1 MTTKN
6 IYRDVTLQQISEQD
20 IGKELRVA
28 GWIENIRDHGGV
40 SFVDLRDMYGVLQ
53 VVMRDTSLLDGLTRE
68 MSVSIEGVIDKRDE
82 ETYNPRIPTGTIE
95 LEAHKVDVLG
105 KVYKQLPFEIMTS
118 KETREDVRLKY
129 RYLDLRNQKVKDNI
143 IFRSRVISFLREKM
157 TEMGFLEIQTPI
169 LCASSPEGARDY
181 IVPSRKFK
189 GKFYALPQ
197 APQQYKQ
204 LLMVSG
210 FDKYFQIAPCFR
222 DEDAR
227 ADRSPGEFYQL
238 DFEMSF
244 ATQEDVFRVG
254 EEVLSATFEKFAPEG
269 YEVTK
274 APYPI
279 ISYKQA
285 MLEFGTDKPDLR
297 NPLRIIDLTDFFQKC
312 SFKPFHG
319 RTVRAI
325 KVHADMSKGFHEKLL
340 KFATDMGMGGLGYL
354 EVEEDLSYKG
364 PIDKFIPE
372 ELKKELLTLAS
383 LVAGDTIFF
392 IADKEER
399 AAYYAGEIRKELG
412 EKLDL
417 IEKNAYRFCYVNDF
431 PMFELD
437 PETKQI
443 GFTHNPF
450 SMPQGGLE
458 ALQTKDPLEVLA
470 YQYDI
475 VCNGVE
481 LSSGAVRNHDMEI
494 MEKAFEIAG
503 YDKET
508 LKNKF
513 GALYNAFQFGA
524 PPHAGM
530 APGVDRMIMLL
541 RNEDNIREVI
551 AFPMNGNAQDLMC
564 GAPNDV
570 TEQQL
575 REVHIKVRQ

>member
-1 MTTKN
+1 MGN
-6 IYRDVTLQQISEQD
+6 IYRDTTLNNVSEQD
-20 IGKELRVA
+20 IGKELKVA
-28 GWIENIRDHGGV
+28 GWVENIRDHGGV
-40 SFVDLRDMYGVLQ
+40 SFIDLRDMYAVLQ
-53 VVMRDTSLLDGLTRE
+53 VVIRDPELLKGIKKE
-68 MSVSIEGVIDKRDE
+68 ECISIEGVVEKRDE
-82 ETYNPRIPTGTIE
+82 ETYNPKIPSGTIE
-95 LEAHKVDVLG
+95 LEAKKITMLG
-105 KVYKQLPFEIMTS
+105 QVYSTIPFEVMTS
-118 KETREDVRLKY
+118 KEVREDIRLKY
-129 RYLDLRNQKVKDNI
+129 RYLDLRNEKVKNNM
-143 IFRSRVISFLREKM
+143 IFRSQVIAFLRQKM

-181 IVPSRKFK
+181 IVPSRKYK

-210 FDKYFQIAPCFR
+210 FDKYFQVAPCFR

-254 EEVLSATFEKFAPEG
+254 EEVLTAAFEKFAPEG
-269 YEVTK
+269 CEVTK

-297 NPLRIIDLTDFFQKC
+297 NPLRIIDVTDFFQRC
-312 SFKPFHG
+312 TFKPFIG
-319 RTVRAI
+319 KTVRAV
-325 KVHADMSKGFHEKLL
+325 KVHANMSKGFHEKLL
-340 KFATDMGMGGLGYL
+340 KFATGIGMGGLGYL
-354 EVEEDLSYKG
+354 EVLEDLSYKG
-364 PIDKFIPE
+364 PIDKFIPDDM
-372 ELKKELLTLAS
+372 KKEFLELAG
-383 LVAGDTIFF
+383 LEAGDTIFF
-392 IADKEER
+392 MADKEER
-399 AAYYAGEIRKELG
+399 AAYFAGQIRTELG
-412 EKLDL
+412 TKLDL
-417 IEKNAYRFCYVNDF
+417 LEKNAYRFCYINDF
-431 PMFELD
+431 PMFEKD
-437 PETKQI
+437 PETKKI

-458 ALQTKDPLEVLA
+458 ALNTMDPLDILA

-481 LSSGAVRNHDMEI
+481 LSSGAVRNHDMQI
-494 MEKAFEIAG
+494 MVKAFEIAG
-503 YDKET
+503 YDEEVLKE
-508 LKNKF
+508 KF

-530 APGVDRMIMLL
+530 APGIDRMIMLL
-541 RNEDNIREVI
+541 RNEENIREI
-551 AFPMNGNAQDLMC
+551 IPFPMSGTAQDLMC
-564 GAPNDV
+564 GAPNEV

-575 REVHIKVRQ
+575 REVHIKVRD